1 MDEQILNYL
10 DITKEQKEKSLR
22 ELKNI
27 GFCPAYG
34 KETTI
39 KKIMDKSVA
48 GEMPQFYFVFRS
60 EQLIGYMFI
69 IGDTQ
74 KYRAFP
80 WLAVSNADELSM
92 RVTRPLIEIEIKAWT
107 SVGNKK
113 MADFVREQLS
123 EYEKGIGHRPEH
135 LCR

>member
-10 DITKEQKEKSLR
+10 NMTKEQKEKSLR

-34 KETTI
+34 TEKTI

-48 GEMPQFYFVFRS
+48 GEMQKFYFVFRS

-80 WLAVSNADELSM
+80 WLAVSNVDELPM
-92 RVTRPLIEIEIKAWT
+92 RVTRPLMEIEIKAWT
-107 SVGNKK
+107 SIGNKK
-113 MADFVREQLS
+113 MADFVREQLTD
-123 EYEKGIGHRPEH
+123 YEDGIGHRPEN

>member
-10 DITKEQKEKSLR
+10 DMTEEQKEKSLR

-34 KETTI
+34 TEKTME
-39 KKIMDKSVA
+39 KIMEKSVP
-48 GEMPQFYFVFRS
+48 GEIPQFYFVFRS

-69 IGDTQ
+69 IGDAQ
-74 KYRAFP
+74 KNRAFP
-80 WLAVSNADELSM
+80 WLAVSNVDELSM
-92 RVTRPLIEIEIKAWT
+92 RVTRPLMEIEIKAWT
-107 SVGNKK
+107 NIGNKK
-113 MADFVREQLS
+113 MADFVREQLTD
-123 EYEKGIGHRPEH
+123 YEKGIGHRSEN

>member
-1 MDEQILNYL
+1 MEERILNYL
-10 DITKEQKEKSLR
+10 EMSEEQRENALK
-22 ELKNI
+22 ELKSI
-27 GFCPAYG
+27 GFYPAYG
-34 KETTI
+34 KEKTM

-48 GEMPQFYFVFRS
+48 GDMPQFYFVFRK

-80 WLAVSNADELSM
+80 WLAISNVDEVPM
-92 RVTRPLIEIEIKAWT
+92 RVTRPLMEIQIEAWKNM
-107 SVGNKK
+107 GNVN
-113 MADFVREQLS
+113 MADYLRRQLID
-123 EYEKGIGHRPEH
+123 YERGIGHRPEN